1 MRGLSCHLGPQ
12 ESAEKGWSGKGSSS
26 GDLMVPRDPAPTL
39 LQGLGNL
46 VLLLPGWQR
55 L

>member
-26 GDLMVPRDPAPTL
+26 GDLMGPRDPAPTL
-39 LQGLGNL
+39 PQGLGNL